1 MESTITGTGLFEHPK
16 ALGKQ
21 IEEYFAFID
30 AQAPRSVNVGKN
42 IYTRKVPYTEDGL
55 CFYLGVQKSDV
66 KHLLDDPVA
75 NAQSK
80 QLLTAALT
88 KIKAYLTE
96 AALLGELD
104 ATVAKVVLSSSILS
118 GTGADA
124 EIDAKNGLRIRI
136 EGMTADMVEKAS
148 R

>member
-1 MESTITGTGLFEHPK
+1 MDSTIVGIELFDHPEL
-16 ALGKQ
+16 LGERIGKYF
-21 IEEYFAFID
+21 EYID
-30 AQAPRSVNVGKN
+30 AQPARSVNVGKN

-55 CFYLGVQKSDV
+55 CFYLGVQKGDV
-66 KHLLDDPVA
+66 KRLLDDPGA

-80 QLLTAALT
+80 KLMTAALT
-88 KIKAYLTE
+88 RIKAYLTE

-104 ATVAKVVLSSSILS
+104 ATVAKVVLSSSLLS

-124 EIDAKNGLRIRI
+124 EIEAKNGLKIRI
-136 EGMTADMVEKAS
+136 EGMTAEMVEKAS